1 MKTIEELSLKLK
13 KEKSV
18 AIICHI
24 RPDGD
29 TLGSALAL
37 FHALNNLGIKAKVFC
52 DDTVPSRFFFLKS
65 ASLVESTF
73 SGEFSAMLAIDCADV
88 TRLGCFYEQFSKH
101 KNTYSIDHHVSNTRY
116 AKENL
121 VIDNASNCEN
131 VLALIES
138 LGAQITQEI
147 ANLLAM
153 GIMTDTGNFRH
164 KNVTPNTLSSASKL
178 VEKGADLNNIYF
190 HMFSKQSKERAKLF
204 GLIMSKI
211 RYFLDDRLAVGSIL
225 EKDLLNSGAK
235 KDETEG
241 FIDFIMG
248 IDTVEVGVCILE
260 MGKDKYKISF
270 RSKGTDVNEVASTF
284 GGGGHVLASGCQIQ
298 GEYEEVVDKIC
309 FAVSRH
315 IKD

>member
-1 MKTIEELSLKLK
+1 VKTIEELSLKLK

-18 AIICHI
+18 AIICHV

-65 ASLVESTF
+65 AEFVESNL
-73 SGEFSAMLAIDCADV
+73 SGEFSAMLAIDCADL
-88 TRLGCFYEQFSKH
+88 TRLGDFYEAFSKH
-101 KNTYSIDHHVSNTRY
+101 KNTYVLDHHVSNTRF
-116 AKENL
+116 AKENV
-121 VIDNASNCEN
+121 VIDNASNSEN

-138 LGAQITQEI
+138 LNAEITTEI

-153 GIMTDTGNFRH
+153 GIMTDTGNFKH
-164 KNVTPNTLSSASKL
+164 KNVTANTMRSASKL
-178 VEKGADLNNIYF
+178 IEKGADLNNIHY
-190 HMFSKQSKERAKLF
+190 HMFSKQTKQRAKLF
-204 GLIMSKI
+204 GITMSKI
-211 RYFLDDRLAVGSIL
+211 RYFLDDRFAVASIL
-225 EKDLLNSGAK
+225 ESQLIESGAK
-235 KDETEG
+235 RDETEG
-241 FIDFIMG
+241 FIDFVMG
-248 IDTVEVGVCILE
+248 IEGVEVGACILE
-260 MGKDKYKISF
+260 MDKNKYKISF
-270 RSKGTDVNEVASTF
+270 RSKGTDVNAVAGTF